1 MLLNYINIIKSSI
14 NNFITYLRKAIMNLS
29 ELTGKKLEFENFKLT
44 SSSIWIIQLEK
55 SIKELMGEFESLD
68 SYYTPKNDKTN
79 VSWM

>member
-29 ELTGKKLEFENFKLT
+29 ELTGKKLELENFKLT